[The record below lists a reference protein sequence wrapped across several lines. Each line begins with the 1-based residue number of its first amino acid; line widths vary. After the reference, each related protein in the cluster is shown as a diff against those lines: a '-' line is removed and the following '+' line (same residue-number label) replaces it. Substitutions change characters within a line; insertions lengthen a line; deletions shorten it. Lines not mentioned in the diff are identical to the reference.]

1 MKKYDVKSLAK
12 RGGDSTMLIV
22 LMVILVIFFS
32 VLNPSFLS
40 ANSFSSIMKQIPEIG
55 LFTMAMM
62 LPMLVGGIDLSII
75 ASANLASI
83 LMSMYMNAHA
93 EKGET
98 GIAHVLVAMLICML
112 VCMLVGLINGV
123 IVAKFQI
130 PAMLVTL
137 GMQMVLTGIALGITK
152 GGTLS
157 GYPDSFKFIGNGY
170 VLEII
175 PVQFIIFVIVSA
187 VLIVVLQKTSF
198 GIRLQMY
205 GSNKVS
211 AQYSGI
217 NEMTL
222 LIKTHV
228 VSGIYVGIAAI
239 VMAARLNSASAGA
252 AGNYLMRAIL
262 IAVLG
267 GVDPNGG
274 KGKVSGILWAVLL
287 FQCMA
292 TGLNI
297 LRVNSYIVIALYGVI
312 LLFSVAVRTRKE
324 CA

>member
-1 MKKYDVKSLAK
+1 M
-12 RGGDSTMLIV
+12 
-22 LMVILVIFFS
+22 
-32 VLNPSFLS
+32 
-40 ANSFSSIMKQIPEIG
+40 
-55 LFTMAMM
+55 
-62 LPMLVGGIDLSII
+62 
-75 ASANLASI
+75 
-83 LMSMYMNAHA
+83 
-93 EKGET
+93 
-98 GIAHVLVAMLICML
+98 
-112 VCMLVGLINGV
+112 
-123 IVAKFQI
+123 
-130 PAMLVTL
+130 
-137 GMQMVLTGIALGITK
+137 
-152 GGTLS
+152 S

-187 VLIVVLQKTSF
+187 VLIVVMQKTSF

-239 VMAARLNSASAGA
+239 VMAARLNSTSAGA

>member
-62 LPMLVGGIDLSII
+62 LPMLVGGVDLSII

-170 VLEII
+170 
-175 PVQFIIFVIVSA
+175 
-187 VLIVVLQKTSF
+187 
-198 GIRLQMY
+198 
-205 GSNKVS
+205 
-211 AQYSGI
+211 
-217 NEMTL
+217 
-222 LIKTHV
+222 
-228 VSGIYVGIAAI
+228 
-239 VMAARLNSASAGA
+239 
-252 AGNYLMRAIL
+252 YLMRAIL

-297 LRVNSYIVIALYGVI
+297 LRVNSYIVIALYGAI